1 MSQIQSP
8 VMGSDL
14 VLNSYVPIVAHIRRL
29 LVVALASGIAYALLL
44 RASTG
49 YCPGGFDADGGFI
62 DAAGKATTAAPM
74 CVTLTLGP
82 SPIVYAA
89 IAFIVIFAINKVLKK
104 APDVGA
110 ALQILGRATAVI
122 GILILVS
129 IVIAQI
135 WFALIPVT
143 AWSSS
148 GSYAFYYPFPFG
160 SVDMAIAPITA
171 P

>member
-8 VMGSDL
+8 VLGSDL
-14 VLNSYVPIVAHIRRL
+14 ALNSYVPIVAHIRRL
-29 LVVALASGIAYALLL
+29 LVVALASGIAYALFLG
-44 RASTG
+44 ASKG

-62 DAAGKATTAAPM
+62 DAAGRATTAAPM

-89 IAFIVIFAINKVLKK
+89 IAFIVIFAISKVLKK
-104 APDVGA
+104 APDGEA
-110 ALQILGRATAVI
+110 AVQILGRATAVI
-122 GILILVS
+122 GILIAVS
-129 IVIAQI
+129 IVIAQV

-143 AWSSS
+143 EWSSS
-148 GSYAFYYPFPFG
+148 GPYAFYYPFPFG
-160 SVDMAIAPITA
+160 SVDLAIAPMTA

>member
-1 MSQIQSP
+1 
-8 VMGSDL
+8 MGSDL
-14 VLNSYVPIVAHIRRL
+14 ASSSYVPIVAHIRRL
-29 LVVALASGIAYALLL
+29 LIVALVSGIAYALLL
-44 RASTG
+44 RASKG

-62 DAAGKATTAAPM
+62 DAAGKATTSSPM

-104 APDVGA
+104 APDVEA
-110 ALQILGRATAVI
+110 AVQILGRATAVI
-122 GILILVS
+122 GILIAVS
-129 IVIAQI
+129 ILIAQV

-143 AWSSS
+143 EWSST

-160 SVDMAIAPITA
+160 SVDLAIAPMTA
-171 P
+171 S